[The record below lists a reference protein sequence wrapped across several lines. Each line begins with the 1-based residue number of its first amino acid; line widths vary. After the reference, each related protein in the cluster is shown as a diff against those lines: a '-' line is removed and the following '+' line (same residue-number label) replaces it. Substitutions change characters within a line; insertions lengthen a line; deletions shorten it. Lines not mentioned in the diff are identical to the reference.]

1 MLDITDRID
10 RGAIIKSTPK
20 CSDSIYLKTIH
31 TTVIL
36 MFSFYF
42 TCIKKHTLIK
52 MKVYDTVIF
61 S

>member
-20 CSDSIYLKTIH
+20 CSDSIYLKNH
-31 TTVIL
+31 SHNCHSYVL
-36 MFSFYF
+36 LLFHMY
-42 TCIKKHTLIK
+42 KKHTLIK
-52 MKVYDTVIF
+52 MKVYDTEIF